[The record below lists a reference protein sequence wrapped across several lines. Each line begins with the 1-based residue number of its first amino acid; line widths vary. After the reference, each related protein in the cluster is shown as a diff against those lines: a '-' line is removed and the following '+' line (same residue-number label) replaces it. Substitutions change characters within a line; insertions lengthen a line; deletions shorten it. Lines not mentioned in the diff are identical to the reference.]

1 MSFLYQ
7 RRSITTNPQATG
19 AVAPLGIVVDNGA
32 LPKHS
37 DLSARNSG
45 ENGSLDPE
53 TKSFAA
59 EKKLNESS
67 LEKNGEA
74 ESGMAQSSSEEEV
87 AVDGSREVSSGA
99 TNAENAEAPARGGRE
114 LVSSVTMAPPLP
126 GSVYFA
132 NGPVYNAAAAERFKM
147 LRAKIE
153 RLSASS
159 KRTKY
164 KVIAVASAAP
174 REGKSTVAV
183 NLARAFAEDPLGKTL
198 LIDCDLRNPT
208 IHEFFKLPKYPGV
221 REILEGSPVDDA
233 PIHQVFPR
241 MDVLCAGKEIDNP
254 IQLFL
259 EPGGMKFLRFLRKKY
274 RHIVVDTP
282 PVLLCAEAITLSS
295 LADAS
300 LLVVRSGQTKKEMIR
315 SAIET
320 LKKNNILGTVMND
333 EIVVSRDYGS
343 KQYSK
348 YYT

>member
-1 MSFLYQ
+1 MV
-7 RRSITTNPQATG
+7 G
-19 AVAPLGIVVDNGA
+19 AGRTD
-32 LPKHS
+32 S
-37 DLSARNSG
+37 SG
-45 ENGSLDPE
+45 VCLDSSTDDKSLRSLDSNE
-53 TKSFAA
+53 TFAKS
-59 EKKLNESS
+59 EKQLNDSS
-67 LEKNGEA
+67 LDNDDIEQTARDADAREDETQRGSSNA
-74 ESGMAQSSSEEEV
+74 ERAVGRDSLSSE
-87 AVDGSREVSSGA
+87 GK
-99 TNAENAEAPARGGRE
+99 E
-114 LVSSVTMAPPLP
+114 LVSSITTAPPLP

-159 KRTKY
+159 KRSKY

-208 IHEFFKLPKYPGV
+208 VHEFFKLPKYPGV
-221 REILEGSPVDDA
+221 REILEGAPIDGA

-259 EPGGMKFLRFLRKKY
+259 EPEGAKFLRYLRKKY

-320 LKKNNILGTVMND
+320 LRKNNILGTVMND